1 MRHVLMAAFAA
12 LSMAGCASSPD
23 APYLAPDPTAA
34 ATAKPMA
41 AKPAARPKATG
52 SPEDARRY
60 MLRGT
65 AAIEMAKSDADLTL
79 AADEFRKATEIAP
92 QMAVAWFN
100 LGAVQVRLGRYDEA
114 IESYRQYLAQAPDAD
129 DAAKVRDEL
138 VKLEFRAEQQG
149 RVQSREGIWVVESS
163 EGSAGSAGAS
173 KYVMLHYSQ
182 DFAPYR
188 VSVEN
193 GRLVLRAARH
203 GDVSVDGG
211 FLAKGNHP
219 GTLERVFVLETRGLS
234 LVGTGRRG
242 PYQYDTCAVP
252 PEELNVNGEID
263 DANGKITLRYRESS
277 YEVSQQYN
285 LLMDPV
291 GCLGVNPTGAH
302 EKTVVLRGP
311 LPSGGIGADLSFY
324 DDRVR
329 VRQDLHSGFE
339 AAAAG
344 LKEDDIILAVN
355 GERISGVGMSD
366 FEKIRRLRGEPGSEV
381 ELTVLHE
388 DAKEPVTL
396 RFRRGPLPDRNINTV
411 DLPWLH

>member
-65 AAIEMAKSDADLTL
+65 AAIEMAKSDADLAL
-79 AADEFRKATEIAP
+79 AEDEFRKATEIAP
-92 QMAVAWFN
+92 QMAEAWFN

-114 IESYRQYLAQAPDAD
+114 IESYRQYLALAPDAD

-163 EGSAGSAGAS
+163 ASSAGAS

-188 VSVEN
+188 LTVEN

-203 GDVSVDGG
+203 GDVWIDGG
-211 FLAKGNHP
+211 FLANGRHP

-242 PYQYDTCAVP
+242 PYQYDTCGVP
-252 PEELNVNGEID
+252 PEELNVSGEID

-285 LLMDPV
+285 LFLDPV
-291 GCLGVNPTGAH
+291 ACLGVNPTGAH

-311 LPSGGIGADLSFY
+311 LPPGGIGADLSFY
-324 DDRVR
+324 EDRVKVHR
-329 VRQDLHSGFE
+329 DLHPGFE

-344 LKEDDIILAVN
+344 LKEDDIILAVD
-355 GERISGVGMSD
+355 GERISGVGMPD
-366 FEKIRRLRGEPGSEV
+366 FEILRRLRGQPGSEV

-388 DAKEPVTL
+388 DTKEPVTL
-396 RFRRGPLPDRNINTV
+396 RFRRGPLPDRNINSV